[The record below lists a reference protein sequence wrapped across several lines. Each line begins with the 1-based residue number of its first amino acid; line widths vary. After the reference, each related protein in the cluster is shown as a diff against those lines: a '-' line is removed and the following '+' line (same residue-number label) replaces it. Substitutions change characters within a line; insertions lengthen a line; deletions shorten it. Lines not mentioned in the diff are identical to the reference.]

1 MCYVPTR
8 VFKRIMSS
16 LMEFICCAIQSLRR
30 VFHQLLYVILM
41 MKKSNT
47 GKPSLLV
54 PSQTVLATRD
64 QAIQF
69 VW

>member
-41 MKKSNT
+41 MKKGNT